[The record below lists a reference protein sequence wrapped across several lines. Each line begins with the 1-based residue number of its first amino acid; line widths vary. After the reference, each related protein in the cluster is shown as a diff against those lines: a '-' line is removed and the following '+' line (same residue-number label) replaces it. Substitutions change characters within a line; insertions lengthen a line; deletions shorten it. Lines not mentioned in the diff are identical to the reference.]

1 MKPTMLQTHHPVL
14 SIILWLNSFLMY
26 IFSVE
31 MINDFYIWGFRLLS
45 IISLILIIGVNWKK
59 GIDGLKDLFHLAKT
73 KKKKNG
79 KH

>member
-1 MKPTMLQTHHPVL
+1 MKAHMPQTQHPIL
-14 SIILWLNSFLMY
+14 SIILWINSLLMY
-26 IFSVE
+26 VFSIE

-45 IISLILIIGVNWKK
+45 VISLLLIIGVNWKK
-59 GIDGLKDLFHLAKT
+59 GITGLKDLFHI

>member
-1 MKPTMLQTHHPVL
+1 
-14 SIILWLNSFLMY
+14 
-26 IFSVE
+26 